1 MGTIYKLTT
10 MSRLV
15 SFLMVLSLMVMVVI
29 VNTQVVTHGPGK
41 PCPDG
46 QVYKWSHVMRDW
58 ICRKTGKRDLRC
70 IQECACNRPSIPC
83 KRSCERN
90 IVGCI
95 GWEKNKWEIKL

>member
-15 SFLMVLSLMVMVVI
+15 SFLMLLSLMVMVVI

-46 QVYKWSHVMRDW
+46 QVFKWSHLMRDW

-70 IQECACNRPSIPC
+70 IQECSCYRPSYRARGAA
-83 KRSCERN
+83 KETLWDASD
-90 IVGCI
+90 G
-95 GWEKNKWEIKL
+95 KK